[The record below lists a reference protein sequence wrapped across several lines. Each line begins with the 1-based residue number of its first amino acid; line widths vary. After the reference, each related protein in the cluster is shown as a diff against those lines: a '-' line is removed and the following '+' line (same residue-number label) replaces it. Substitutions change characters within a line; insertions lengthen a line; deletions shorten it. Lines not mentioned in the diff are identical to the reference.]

1 MKSTIVKFGLFAAIC
16 VALGYGLNHYT
27 HPAAPSTSQTVQKE
41 SVGTDGKA
49 KTSSAVTNAP
59 SVSTG
64 TNAVASGTNAPGASV
79 GTNVLAGTNVL
90 SGTNMVAGTN
100 VLSGTNVALLALG
113 GTNVPGTNQ
122 PPIGKDLKAEP
133 EKGGTN
139 EEIQVSFQGANIE
152 MIVQWLAKTTDK
164 SVVKHP
170 RVQCQLTI
178 VSSKK
183 LSQRDAVNLVYRAL
197 AVEGFTTVESAKS
210 IFIVPEGQEPKMMPE
225 LVDASM
231 KDVPEGRQRLVKFFP
246 LKHIQGAELKEKIRA
261 VLSDKGTIDVDERAN
276 QIIVTD
282 YNDNMRLL
290 GELVKELDVVSV
302 FDTVVEIF
310 PLKYLES
317 EEAASLLGMIINSQA
332 PAPSSSGGGGRSSSR
347 DPGSM
352 GGMSS
357 MGGPGGGSPPST
369 SGGGSTSGQQV
380 RMWPDK
386 STNRLIVSAPK
397 NKLAEVQKLLDLLD
411 SDKAKDMTVRV
422 LPMKNVSAEDLAREI
437 IPLYQKLSNKSPK
450 DSVEVT
456 ANSRSNSL
464 IVLSSEANF
473 KAIEKL
479 IASLDT
485 EDAQEKVMQAFPLKN
500 ADAEDVAKQ
509 LQELNQ
515 DQDSSSS
522 RYSYYYGYNPFSRS
536 SGKKLSVVAD
546 RRRNTVIVQGPPSSM
561 EKVIKMIEKL
571 DEPVTDN
578 SLAPKIFP
586 LKFVSAVDIEDVL
599 NELFLKKQQQ
609 RSYWSFFDDFPGET
623 ADKNVGRLYGKVRI
637 TSEPYSNALI
647 VTANSPENLAAVEEV
662 IKKLDSPS
670 QAGDTTMRVG
680 LQFAKAHNVADS
692 VNILF
697 AKGGSP
703 ALRPAN
709 QQGQP
714 NQPNNQQQQ
723 GGNQPQNSFEL
734 EQETKEDSYYPWLG
748 GQQENYRSSDGR
760 NSVRPVSDLVGK
772 VRVVPDKRSNSLLV
786 TCNVHYF
793 PQIMKLIGEMD
804 EPSAQVLIEA
814 KILEV
819 GSDFRDKLGVRWSPD
834 GAATFSADDKDGA
847 VQVSSSGE
855 FMKVF
860 AGNKLANS
868 LKTGILDSTI
878 KMDVLVQFLRK
889 NTDATVLAEPQI
901 NIADNELGRLFVGAQ
916 IPLLNNSQLNTLGG
930 RNDAYTY
937 KDVGV
942 ILEVTPHI
950 NNTEEVA
957 LKIRTESSNLRNGE
971 TLNGGAI
978 IDTRNFRT
986 DIMVK
991 NGETVILGGIIQ
1003 KEQQNI
1009 VRKVPVLGSIPGL
1022 GWFFKKKDKID
1033 KNVELLVFLSPRI
1046 TRTPDQAKELVNE
1059 IEKKNPKIKQ
1069 YNDEEK
1075 LPKDAKKEKK

>member
-1 MKSTIVKFGLFAAIC
+1 VKSNIVKLGLFAAIC
-16 VALGYGLNHYT
+16 VALGYGLNYLRPVAP
-27 HPAAPSTSQTVQKE
+27 PASQTVQKDSAKKE
-41 SVGTDGKA
+41 DKPKA
-49 KTSSAVTNAP
+49 LPEATPTNALAAGGANAP
-59 SVSTG
+59 AG
-64 TNAVASGTNAPGASV
+64 TNILTAGTNAPAATNALALL
-79 GTNVLAGTNVL
+79 GTNAP
-90 SGTNMVAGTN
+90 M
-100 VLSGTNVALLALG
+100 ALG
-113 GTNVPGTNQ
+113 GTNAPGTNQ
-122 PPIGKDLKAEP
+122 PPSGTNALAKTESQ
-133 EKGGTN
+133 KGGTN

-178 VSSKK
+178 MSSKK
-183 LSQRDAVNLVYRAL
+183 LPPRDAVNLVYRAL
-197 AVEGFTTVESAKS
+197 AVEGFTTVESKSS

-225 LVDASM
+225 LMDASS

-261 VLSDKGTIDVDERAN
+261 VLSEKGTIDVDERAN

-302 FDTVVEIF
+302 FDTIVEIF
-310 PLKYLES
+310 PLKYLEA
-317 EEAASLLGMIINSQA
+317 EEASSLLGMIINSQA
-332 PAPSSSGGGGRSSSR
+332 PGASSSGGGSR
-347 DPGSM
+347 PSR
-352 GGMSS
+352 GGGEGP
-357 MGGPGGGSPPST
+357 GGPGGMSMGVP
-369 SGGGSTSGQQV
+369 GGGSSSPSAAGGSSSSGQQV
-380 RMWPDK
+380 RIWPDK

-437 IPLYQKLSNKSPK
+437 VPLYQKLSSKSPK

-464 IVLSSEANF
+464 IILSSEANF

-515 DQDSSSS
+515 DSDSSSS
-522 RYSYYYGYNPFSRS
+522 RYSYYYGYNPFSRG
-536 SGKKLSVVAD
+536 SGKKLSVVSD
-546 RRRNTVIVQGPPSSM
+546 RRRNTVIVQAPPSSM
-561 EKVIKMIEKL
+561 ERVTKMIEKL

-578 SLAPKIFP
+578 SLAPKIFA

-609 RSYWSFFDDFPGET
+609 RSYWSFYDDGPSET

-637 TSEPYSNALI
+637 TSEPYSNSLI

-703 ALRPAN
+703 ALRPMN

-723 GGNQPQNSFEL
+723 GMNQPQNSFEL
-734 EQETKEDSYYPWLG
+734 EQEAKEDSYYPWLG

-793 PQIMKLIGEMD
+793 PQVMKLISEMD

-834 GAATFSADDKDGA
+834 GAASFSADDKDGA
-847 VQVSSSGE
+847 LQISSKAE
-855 FMKVF
+855 YMKVF
-860 AGNKLANS
+860 TGNTLANS
-868 LKTGILDSTI
+868 LKTGVLDSTI

-957 LKIRTESSNLRNGE
+957 LKIRTESSSLRNGE

-1046 TRTPDQAKELVNE
+1046 TRTPEQARELVND

-1075 LPKDAKKEKK
+1075 LPKDVKGPKKDKK